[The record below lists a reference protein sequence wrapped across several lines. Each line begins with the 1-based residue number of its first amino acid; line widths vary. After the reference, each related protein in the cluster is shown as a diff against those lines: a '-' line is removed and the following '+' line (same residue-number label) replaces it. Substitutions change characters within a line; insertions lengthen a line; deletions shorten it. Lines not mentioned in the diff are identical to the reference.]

1 MSVVLK
7 LVLVQLVLWG
17 SFHPL
22 LGIGTTAG
30 QDTVSPTEI
39 EQLYG
44 RIVKDIRISELR
56 YTKPEI
62 IIRELASRVGE
73 PYLKENAEKDAER
86 LDQLGIC
93 SSIKIEPIGDGE
105 EMVLEIE
112 IEETFPYLPT
122 VSLEISDENGLSIG
136 PGFKSINLSGRVIS
150 LSASTRFGG
159 ATSIGTTLENP
170 WFAGNHLSYRLE
182 FHQRD
187 RNNELITLL
196 KFPAKSIFVWA
207 VMWENMAGL
216 AATLTFSR

>member
-105 EMVLEIE
+105 EVVLEIE
-112 IEETFPYLPT
+112 IEETFPYLPA

-136 PGFKSINLSGRVIS
+136 PGFKSINLGGRVIS
-150 LSASTRFGG
+150 LSASTGLAVPPVLGPPLRTPGLLGITFPTGWS
-159 ATSIGTTLENP
+159 SISETGIMS
-170 WFAGNHLSYRLE
+170 W
-182 FHQRD
+182 
-187 RNNELITLL
+187 ITLL